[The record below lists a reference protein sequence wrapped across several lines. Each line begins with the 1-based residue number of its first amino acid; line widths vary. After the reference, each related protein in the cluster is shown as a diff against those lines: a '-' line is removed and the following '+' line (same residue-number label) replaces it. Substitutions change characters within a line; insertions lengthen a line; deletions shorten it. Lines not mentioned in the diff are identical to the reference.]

1 MSIIRIAAAG
11 AAVATLAVTFTAP
24 AVADEASLAKFFGGK
39 TITVHFG
46 GGVGGSYWLYSQLA
60 ANHLGKYI
68 PGHPKAVI
76 QSMPGAGGMKGL
88 NYSYNVAPK
97 DGTFITLAHAE
108 VLQETVLNP
117 DAKFNARKYEWIGRF
132 TDIVSIGVAS
142 KRSGIR
148 SLDDARKREVA
159 VGATGF
165 RSWTGFA
172 PMLFN
177 RVAGTKFKIVAGY
190 KGANRMF
197 HAMDQNEID
206 VVPASWVAVKVNK
219 AAQLAS
225 GDIVPIFAI
234 SLERMKELPNVPTI
248 TEFGRDE
255 AETLF
260 LKVFAANGMIGRA
273 LAAPPGTDSERLR
286 AIRAGFQKMLADPE
300 FKAYVAQ
307 KKIPLNTLDGP
318 TLAKRVDTVLALSD
332 GQVKKTRAL
341 YNEMLAGIK
350 DKKVTPKK

>member
-1 MSIIRIAAAG
+1 MSHIRMAAAG
-11 AAVATLAVTFTAP
+11 AVAASLAFASAAP
-24 AVADEASLAKFFGGK
+24 VAADEASLAQFFSGK

-60 ANHLGKYI
+60 ANHLGKHI
-68 PGHPKAVI
+68 PGNPKAVI

-117 DAKFNARKYEWIGRF
+117 TAKFNARKYEWIGRF
-132 TDIVSIGVAS
+132 TNVDSIGVAS
-142 KRSGIR
+142 KRSGVK
-148 SLDDARKREVA
+148 SLDDAKKREVA

-190 KGANRMF
+190 KGANQMF
-197 HAMDQNEID
+197 HAMDQNEIE
-206 VVPASWVAVKVNK
+206 VVPASWVAVKVTK
-219 AAQLAS
+219 AKALAA
-225 GDIVPIFAI
+225 GDLVPIFAI
-234 SLERMKELPNVPTI
+234 SLDRMEELPNVPTI

-273 LAAPPGTDSERLR
+273 LAAPPGTEAERVQ
-286 AIRAGFQKMLADPE
+286 AIRTGFQKMLADPE
-300 FKAYVAQ
+300 FKAYVKQ
-307 KKIPLNTLDGP
+307 KDIPLATLDGP
-318 TLAKRVDTVLALSD
+318 TLATRIDTVLALSD
-332 GQVKKTRAL
+332 DQVKKTRAL

-350 DKKVTPKK
+350 DKTAPKKK